1 MDHMD
6 YKHYLARYNAILEG
20 AKPFRAVDI
29 PVKTLWDLEQH
40 QKLTRLQKGEI
51 EKKESKLP
59 PPLENEKALK
69 RKTPYWFYLLLP
81 KEARA
86 IEAMVIKHINNR
98 REAERQLVQKF
109 QLTQRRS
116 IEIFN
121 HFAACAQLGKRK
133 WEEPA
138 PLNGNTRGLKPAQKK
153 PKNKKS
159 PCVEVIS
166 NSVKPGSQTLRL
178 PFKRE
183 HDSAT
188 VPNVKKSD
196 KSALPG
202 PKAVPTHRLNVGSTP
217 GGGLKQGQ
225 SIVITRDRQ
234 RFYAGVKR
242 ILVIK
247 LEFTDEQLLQ
257 ILGKSAKVKS
267 VSSKHR
273 TVTVELVIQN
283 DKYEVVLPIDAV
295 DQDLSLC

>member
-29 PVKTLWDLEQH
+29 PVKTQWDVEQH
-40 QKLTRLQKGEI
+40 QKLMRLQKGNI
-51 EKKESKLP
+51 EKKETMLP
-59 PPLENEKALK
+59 PPLENEKVLK
-69 RKTPYWFYLLLP
+69 RKTPFWFYLLLP
-81 KEARA
+81 KDARE
-86 IEAMVIKHINNR
+86 IKAMVIKHINNR
-98 REAERQLVQKF
+98 REAESQLVQRF

-116 IEIFN
+116 SEIFN

-138 PLNGNTRGLKPAQKK
+138 PVNGNTRVLKPPQKK

-166 NSVKPGSQTLRL
+166 NSVKPGSQTVRL

-183 HDSAT
+183 HDSVT
-188 VPNVKKSD
+188 LTNVKNGNTS
-196 KSALPG
+196 LPG
-202 PKAVPTHRLNVGSTP
+202 PKAVPTNKLNRGSNP

-242 ILVIK
+242 ILIIK

-295 DQDLSLC
+295 DQDLSL

>member
-1 MDHMD
+1 MDQMD
-6 YKHYLARYNAILEG
+6 YRHYLARYNAILGG
-20 AKPFRAVDI
+20 AKPCRAVDI
-29 PVKTLWDLEQH
+29 PVKTQWDVDQH
-40 QKLTRLQKGEI
+40 HKLMRLQKGKI
-51 EKKESKLP
+51 EKKETVLP
-59 PPLENEKALK
+59 PPIENENFLK
-69 RKTPYWFYLLLP
+69 RKTPFWFYLLLP
-81 KEARA
+81 KDARA
-86 IEAMVIKHINNR
+86 IKAMVIKHINNR
-98 REAERQLVQKF
+98 REAESQLVRRF
-109 QLTQRRS
+109 QLTQGRS
-116 IEIFN
+116 SEIFN

-133 WEEPA
+133 WEGPA

-166 NSVKPGSQTLRL
+166 NSVKPGSQTLTL

-196 KSALPG
+196 KSTLLG
-202 PKAVPTHRLNVGSTP
+202 PKAVPTHKLNVGPTP

-257 ILGKSAKVKS
+257 ILGKSARVKS
-267 VSSKHR
+267 VNSKHR

-295 DQDLSLC
+295 DQDLSL